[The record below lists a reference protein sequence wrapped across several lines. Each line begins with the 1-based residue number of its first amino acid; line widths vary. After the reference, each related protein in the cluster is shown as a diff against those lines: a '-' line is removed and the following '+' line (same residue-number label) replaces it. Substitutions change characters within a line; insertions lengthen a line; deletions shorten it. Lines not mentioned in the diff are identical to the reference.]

1 MAEYDMNW
9 QSLIAEK
16 YTLKLNLLML
26 LTGFSRSFE
35 RLLTYLRDQNE

>member
-16 YTLKLNLLML
+16 DTLKLNLLKL
-26 LTGFSRSFE
+26 LKVFLAE
-35 RLLTYLRDQNE
+35 ALKDY